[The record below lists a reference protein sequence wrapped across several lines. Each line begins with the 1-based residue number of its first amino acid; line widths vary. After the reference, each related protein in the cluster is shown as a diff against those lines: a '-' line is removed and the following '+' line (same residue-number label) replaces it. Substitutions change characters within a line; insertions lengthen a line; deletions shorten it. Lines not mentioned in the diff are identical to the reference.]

1 MISSVRVVAA
11 VFIRD
16 GRVLACRRRPELS
29 AGGRWEFPGGKIE
42 TGETGQDALRREIA
56 EELGVQITVER
67 QLDSSTTVVDGRPIE
82 LHCYLVADFE
92 PDPVAST
99 DHDQLLW
106 CPADRLA
113 DLAWAEPDLPAVRLI
128 AADLLGRAGRPA
140 GPDSGSS

>member
-1 MISSVRVVAA
+1 MISPVRVVAA

-16 GRVLACRRRPELS
+16 GRVLACRRRPERS

-42 TGETGQDALRREIA
+42 AGETGQDALRREIA

-67 QLDSSTTVVDGRPIE
+67 LLDSSITDVDGRPIE
-82 LHCYLVADFE
+82 LDCYLVADFE
-92 PDPVAST
+92 PDPTAST

-106 CPADRLA
+106 CSADRLA

-128 AADLLGRAGRPA
+128 AADLLG
-140 GPDSGSS
+140 